1 MLAQLFFLLS
11 NPGNGPKFLLLVL
24 LAQVDKAIRIMSKNA
39 AKIIR
44 LLLFCLTINTKP
56 CNLLL
61 SLCGEMLLAKGI
73 FVKKLIQ

>member
-24 LAQVDKAIRIMSKNA
+24 LAQVDKAIRIMSKNG

-44 LLLFCLTINTKP
+44 LLPFCLTINFKS
-56 CNLLL
+56 CHLLL
-61 SLCGEMLLAKGI
+61 ALFGEMQPAKGI
-73 FVKKLIQ
+73 FAKN